1 MDKSLYSR
9 EWVALVE
16 QLRQARREA
25 RLTQVDLARLL
36 DRPQSLVSDIESGQR
51 RVDIVE
57 LRLICR
63 RLGIPLPEFIARWE
77 ARLRQPSPAPEAE

>member
-1 MDKSLYSR
+1 M
-9 EWVALVE
+9 VE
-16 QLRQARREA
+16 QLRQPRREA
-25 RLTQVDLARLL
+25 RLTQVELARLL

-63 RLGIPLPEFIARWE
+63 HLGIPLLEFITRWE
-77 ARLRQPSPAPEAE
+77 EHLRQSSPEPEAD

>member
-1 MDKSLYSR
+1 M
-9 EWVALVE
+9 AMVE

-25 RLTQVDLARLL
+25 HLTQVELARLL

-63 RLGIPLPEFIARWE
+63 HLGIPLSEFIARWE
-77 ARLRQPSPAPEAE
+77 ERLCQPSPEPEPE